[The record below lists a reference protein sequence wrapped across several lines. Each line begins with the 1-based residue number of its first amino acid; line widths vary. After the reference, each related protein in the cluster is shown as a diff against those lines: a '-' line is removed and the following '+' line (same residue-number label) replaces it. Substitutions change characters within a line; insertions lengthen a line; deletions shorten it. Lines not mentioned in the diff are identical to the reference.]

1 MSHDYATRH
10 KKYATGQYELNINH
24 SAFNA
29 AREYV
34 HGANHLI
41 GLIEV
46 DDNELLLK
54 GNALHINNQFDYFN
68 RVRSVGDQWP
78 VFNGRIVVFV
88 IEGNFPQITDVGVV
102 HFVVLE
108 VFYIQVFL
116 L

>member
-1 MSHDYATRH
+1 MRHDYATRH

-24 SAFNA
+24 RAFNA
-29 AREYV
+29 SREYV
-34 HGANHLI
+34 HGADHLI

-54 GNALHINNQFDYFN
+54 GNALHINNQFDHLY
-68 RVRSVGDQWP
+68 RVRGVGDQWP

-108 VFYIQVFL
+108 VFYIQVL
-116 L
+116 VL